1 MTAHAPLGIYLG
13 WHVHPWEDLVELV
26 LRAEELGYDA
36 AFVDG
41 DISMLGCRTDADCL
55 DGWTVTT
62 TLLARTSRIQI
73 GSLRLVHHWNA
84 ARLAQAVAT
93 AHRLAPGRLRFQI
106 TIGDREE
113 DVRFGLDPLSAL
125 DRVAWLDESLDA
137 IRALWRGETV
147 TRKGR
152 FVQLERA
159 RVRPA
164 PGALPITVAARR
176 PRMLEVVARHADLWE
191 INLPPIPDRLERA
204 AARLTQACEAI
215 GRDPGEMGRSLL
227 LFTRLGD
234 DPSAQLGTF
243 RRLNPWFQSIPDDEI
258 VPALIVGNAS
268 HCRDRIAEL
277 REAFALTL
285 PVLDLSG
292 FKAESARHL
301 MEQLAP
307 GE

>member
-1 MTAHAPLGIYLG
+1 LTARAPLGIYLG
-13 WHVHPWEDLVELV
+13 WHVHPWEELVELV
-26 LRAEELGYDA
+26 QCAEELGYDA

-41 DISMLGCRTDADCL
+41 DISMLGRRADADCL

-106 TIGDREE
+106 TIGDRQE
-113 DVRFGLDPLSAL
+113 DVRFGLDQLSAL

-152 FVQLERA
+152 FVQLEQA

-164 PGALPITVAARR
+164 PGTLPITVAARR
-176 PRMLEVVARHADLWE
+176 PRMLEVVARHADVWE
-191 INLPPIPDRLERA
+191 INLPPIPDRVERA

-215 GRDPGEMGRSLL
+215 GRDPGELGRSLL

-258 VPALIVGNAS
+258 IPALIVGNAP

-301 MEQLAP
+301 LENLAP

>member
-1 MTAHAPLGIYLG
+1 MSTRAPLGVYLG
-13 WHVHPWEDLVELV
+13 WHIHPWEDLVALV

-36 AFVDG
+36 VFVDG
-41 DISMLGCRTDADCL
+41 DISVLGRRTDADCL

-93 AHRLAPGRLRFQI
+93 AQRLAPGRLRFQI
-106 TIGDREE
+106 TIGDRRE
-113 DVRFGLDPLSAL
+113 DVRFGLERLSAL

-152 FVQLERA
+152 FVQLEQA

-176 PRMLEVVARHADLWE
+176 PRMLEVVARHADVWE
-191 INLPPIPDRLERA
+191 INLPPIPARVERA

-215 GRDPGEMGRSLL
+215 GRDPDQVGRSLL
-227 LFTRLGD
+227 LFTRFGD

-243 RRLNPWFQSIPDDEI
+243 RRLNPWFQSISDDEI
-258 VPALIVGNAS
+258 VPALIVGNAQ
-268 HCRDRIAEL
+268 HCRERIAEL
-277 REAFALTL
+277 REAFRLTL

-301 MEQLAP
+301 LENLAP